1 MQELQARQKLE
12 VLVRFMMAGDG
23 SFKQRLSET
32 YRHPTMG
39 LRQIPMNFFPGSL
52 RPKFKEL
59 MESIDKNES
68 KNMKK
73 VDKMALMDEL
83 FFLYRDLDEIIRSQQ
98 EERRASTRQG

>member
-1 MQELQARQKLE
+1 MSKVQARQKLE

-39 LRQIPMNFFPGSL
+39 LRQIPANFFPPAL

-59 MESIDKNES
+59 MESIDKNEQ
-68 KNMKK
+68 KPMKK
-73 VDKMALMDEL
+73 AEKMALMDEL
-83 FFLYRDLDEIIRSQQ
+83 FFLYKRLNGIIMRKK
-98 EERRASTRQG
+98 EASARNR